1 MKFIQYYYYST
12 ILFFIRVGH
21 RKARLAQVETAKQ
34 DEETEQASAVS
45 EQHAERK
52 PPTMVGKVRAIKEQ
66 LGLDSSLP
74 INVAVQEANKTMCIE
89 ATGTIAEQVDELLSR
104 LPTAKH

>member
-1 MKFIQYYYYST
+1 M
-12 ILFFIRVGH
+12 
-21 RKARLAQVETAKQ
+21 VE
-34 DEETEQASAVS
+34 
-45 EQHAERK
+45 
-52 PPTMVGKVRAIKEQ
+52 KVRAIKEQ

-74 INVAVQEANKTMCIE
+74 INVAVQEANKIMCIE

>member
-1 MKFIQYYYYST
+1 
-12 ILFFIRVGH
+12 
-21 RKARLAQVETAKQ
+21 
-34 DEETEQASAVS
+34 
-45 EQHAERK
+45 
-52 PPTMVGKVRAIKEQ
+52 MVGKVRAIKEQ